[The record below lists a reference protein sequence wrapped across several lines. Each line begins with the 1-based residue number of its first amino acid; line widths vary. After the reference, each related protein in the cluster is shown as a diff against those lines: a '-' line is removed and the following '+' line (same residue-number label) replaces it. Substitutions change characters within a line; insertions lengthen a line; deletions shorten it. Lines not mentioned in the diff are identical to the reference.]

1 MVNINSTM
9 PLLLEDVLIR
19 NRADALPTG
28 ASGYFVRLPSAFLA
42 RLADGAEL
50 TGELTQGKRSREARL
65 ILEKG
70 CGTDLLHIAASDW
83 DARFTLGRASLRL
96 REAIQD
102 GVRMLLFPGRAVITS
117 PVQACKIT
125 AKRRTASPRPPDT

>member
-1 MVNINSTM
+1 MVHIPRIM
-9 PLLLEDVLIR
+9 PLILEDVLIR
-19 NRADALPTG
+19 KRDDSLPIG

-50 TGELTQGKRSREARL
+50 TGELSQGNTKREVTL

-70 CGTDLLHIAASDW
+70 CGIDLLHFIASDW
-83 DARFTLGRASLRL
+83 DARFTPGRASLRL
-96 REAIQD
+96 REALED

-117 PVQACKIT
+117 PAQACNVP
-125 AKRRTASPRPPDT
+125 AKR